1 MYSVYLTDYNSTPNE
16 HQETITKEKL
26 YIYEQLNHD
35 EALMITEPI
44 LNLEASKA
52 GSFSFNV
59 PQTNAGYNKIIR
71 GLTRV
76 VVEKDDHIIFMGRI
90 LESDNDI
97 WMNTKVAVDGALTY
111 LNDSISEKK
120 IFTNKNVYEITKDIL
135 DHHNTKFP
143 NEPWKQFNVITDI
156 PNDKKAKFVGR
167 DVNNASS
174 NNISSYS
181 INYDNSLELLQELV
195 ELADGAFTYKYN
207 ETSGQWDVYIYDKF
221 SFPVN
226 TSQPIEFGLN
236 LLDLTQS
243 YNNSSICTVV
253 APFGG
258 DLVQRSKAIGEAVA
272 GFQMSYFS
280 EGTPVPQGWTNIY
293 WASWYPDS
301 IYVHDP
307 ANWYYTKHQAHDVGN
322 GYWVFVL
329 HIDQYNQRNP
339 SRLLK
344 KLYISWRGFKFT
356 TGPDEEAG
364 EGMLE
369 DCAWRVFDAAGDT
382 LGYRAFNE
390 TGFDSAIDE
399 EIDLTNSEY
408 YGATTIWV
416 SGWGLSITPMIYR
429 DADVTEENDRLTI
442 EKCAAFED
450 ELYEYKHLTHEAG
463 SLYLSCKELV
473 DKFGKIEKKIEFN
486 IEDSLKPIS
495 NWTLPYSGP
504 LGTINAPTGSTALGC
519 FAGNAGEDPN
529 PDADRGN
536 YQIIPFGDSGY
547 STIQYELPDHKDPS
561 YPRGVFITCRMHYYG
576 IYDWDNKHW
585 LINGMYAVYDGV
597 WQLLGYKE
605 ANVESM
611 GKSFNT
617 VVNEYIDLSDAKY
630 YGAKYIRAGN
640 WGSDVSFNVIPSDDI
655 IQANRLLAQAEL
667 YLTQYQWEKTVIE
680 ATAVDLNM
688 TDDDWDSLE
697 VCTNTYVISDSHNMY
712 PSYFPITSLS
722 IQLDDFSQNKV
733 ILGYDNEE
741 YITTQLSQE
750 ARVLSV
756 TQSIEERRTKQ

>member
-1 MYSVYLTDYNSTPNE
+1 MYSVYLTDYNATPNE
-16 HQETITKEKL
+16 RQETITKEKL
-26 YIYEQLNHD
+26 YIYDQLNHD

-52 GSFSFNV
+52 GSFSFNL
-59 PQTNAGYNKIIR
+59 PQTNTGYNKIIR

-167 DVNNASS
+167 DVNDASS

-181 INYDNSLELLQELV
+181 INYDNPLELLQELV

-207 ETSGQWDVYIYDKF
+207 ETSEQWDVYIYDKF
-221 SFPVN
+221 RFPAI
-226 TSQPIEFGLN
+226 SQPIEFGLN
-236 LLDLTQS
+236 LFDLTQS

-258 DLVQRSKAIGEAVA
+258 DLVQRSKAIGDAIA

-280 EGTPVPQGWTNIY
+280 EGTPVPQGWTNVY

-307 ANWYYTKHQAHDVGN
+307 TASQNWYYSKYQAHDVGG

-339 SRLLK
+339 QRPLK
-344 KLYISWRGFKFT
+344 KLYISWRGYNFT
-356 TGPDEEAG
+356 TGPEEEAG
-364 EGMLE
+364 EGQIE
-369 DCAWRVFDAAGDT
+369 DCAWRVYDSVGNT
-382 LGYRAFNE
+382 LGYRAFN
-390 TGFDSAIDE
+390 TPGFDSAIDE

-429 DADVTEENDRLTI
+429 DAEISEENDRLTI
-442 EKCAAFED
+442 EKCD
-450 ELYEYKHLTHEAG
+450 EFIDVDGFTHYAG
-463 SLYLSCKELV
+463 SPYLISNDLV
-473 DKFGKIEKKIEFN
+473 EKYGVIEKKLEYDIA
-486 IEDSLKPIS
+486 DSIVPITGVITPS
-495 NWTLPYSGP
+495 
-504 LGTINAPTGSTALGC
+504 TGSTALGC
-519 FAGNAGEDPN
+519 FAGNASEDPN

-547 STIQYELPDHKDPS
+547 STIQYELPDHKDPN

-605 ANVESM
+605 ANVEAM

-640 WGSDVSFNVIPSDDI
+640 WGDGVTFNVIPSNDI
-655 IQANRLLAQAEL
+655 IQANRLLAQAKL

-688 TDDDWDSLE
+688 TDDSWEALE

-750 ARVLSV
+750 ARVLSI